1 MIFEKT
7 KRVLTITQIYHLNIF
22 QKHILISVLIQLI
35 SLLPDLIT
43 LKIHSFLLNNMTM
56 GDFLICCSMERTS
69 KITKVY
75 VEEIGGIRQLNLLFT
90 LCPKMEYFK
99 VRCINTMD
107 VQSFLRTIFK
117 NIHHNC
123 CRHLQWPREGPK
135 IGGGG
140 CIRIF

>member
-7 KRVLTITQIYHLNIF
+7 KRVLTIIQIYHLNIF

-43 LKIHSFLLNNMTM
+43 LKVHSFLLDNVTM

-75 VEEIGGIRQLNLLFT
+75 VEEIGSILQLNLLFT
-90 LCPKMEYFK
+90 LFPKMEYFK

-107 VQSFLRTIFK
+107 VHRFYVLFSKIFITIVVVIFSG
-117 NIHHNC
+117 
-123 CRHLQWPREGPK
+123 RARAPRL
-135 IGGGG
+135 GGGV
-140 CIRIF
+140 